1 MKKLLFVLCLFT
13 ALFTRAQNTTSPS
26 SKADPLVMKEITH
39 DFGKIQ
45 QGRPV
50 TYIFEITNGGT
61 EPLRIENVQAS
72 CGCTTPE
79 WSYDPVKPGGTTKIK
94 VGYNAASEGV
104 FQKTVTISYNGNMTK
119 TLTIAGNVFKAPA
132 TSAPANASLTLL
144 KTANTNK

>member
-1 MKKLLFVLCLFT
+1 MKKLLFVLFVFS
-13 ALFTRAQNTTSPS
+13 ALVSRAQNTATPS
-26 SKADPLVMKEITH
+26 SKADPLVMKELGH

-79 WSYDPVKPGGTTKIK
+79 WSYDPVKPGGTTRIK
-94 VGYNAASEGV
+94 VGYNSASEGA
-104 FQKTVTISYNGNMTK
+104 FQKTVTISYNGNMTR
-119 TLTIAGNVFKAPA
+119 TLTISGNVFKAPA
-132 TSAPANASLTLL
+132 TSAPSNPSIALL
-144 KTANTNK
+144 KTANQ

>member
-1 MKKLLFVLCLFT
+1 MKKLLFVLFIF
-13 ALFTRAQNTTSPS
+13 AAIG
-26 SKADPLVMKEITH
+26 SKAQSTATPSGKTDPLQMKETSH

-79 WSYDPVKPGGTTKIK
+79 WSYDPVKPGGTSKIK
-94 VGYNAASEGV
+94 VGYNSASEGV

-119 TLTIAGNVFKAPA
+119 TLTISGNVFKAPA
-132 TSAPANASLTLL
+132 TSAPANPSIALL
-144 KTANTNK
+144 KQANK